1 MARKYKPRDDT
12 PAGREN
18 KLWFSS
24 IIMGVPIP
32 EFVEIDGPHWLDYLR
47 TIDAF
52 VYYVGAGDIFF
63 SVKRY
68 PRQRGRG
75 YWTAYKQIAGL
86 TRKFYI
92 GSDDKLTIKEL
103 EGIGQAVLF
112 LIDHPEE
119 G

>member
-1 MARKYKPRDDT
+1 MRKYKPREDT

-18 KLWFSS
+18 KLWFST

-32 EFVEIDGPHWLDYLR
+32 EFVVIEGPHWLDYLR

-52 VYYVGAGDIFF
+52 VYYVGTDDIFF

-75 YWTAYKQIAGL
+75 YWTAYKQVKG
-86 TRKFYI
+86 TTHKFYI
-92 GSDDKLTIKEL
+92 GNDDKVTVERLEDIAAEL
-103 EGIGQAVLF
+103 YYIIHVPGE
-112 LIDHPEE
+112 D
-119 G
+119 